1 MQIVPRLAT
10 LGRVELMMTR
20 PADGGNRRQL
30 PQLSQIEMQEQN
42 DPAFCL
48 RAARQ
53 QRIHSSGRLKGINLP
68 LAALLRTA
76 ALQKPIRHRRRRVP
90 RLVCCESAL
99 GGGTAFQQ
107 RSRRRARPCMEFRRI
122 HLPRVTRRWLPRLAD
137 DGFEEGDSFK
147 RVFFDGWAK
156 RLSLESGC
164 LDDQPAERKNGGAFW
179 RGPDR

>member
-48 RAARQ
+48 HAARQ
-53 QRIHSSGRLKGINLP
+53 QRIYSSGRLKGI
-68 LAALLRTA
+68 
-76 ALQKPIRHRRRRVP
+76 KW
-90 RLVCCESAL
+90 
-99 GGGTAFQQ
+99 
-107 RSRRRARPCMEFRRI
+107 
-122 HLPRVTRRWLPRLAD
+122 WLPRLAD

-156 RLSLESGC
+156 RVSLESGC
-164 LDDQPAERKNGGAFW
+164 LDGQPAERKNGGAFW